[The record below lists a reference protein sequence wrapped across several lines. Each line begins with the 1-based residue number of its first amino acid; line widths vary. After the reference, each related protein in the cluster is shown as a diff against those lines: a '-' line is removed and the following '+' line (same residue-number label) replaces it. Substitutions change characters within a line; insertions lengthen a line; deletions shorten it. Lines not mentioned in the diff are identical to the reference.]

1 VTAPAPIGLPAVE
14 LTATTAGWAEA
25 GAAAVTCGAD
35 GIIVDDDGGG
45 RTRVAPVPPRAVVDQ
60 TGAGFV
66 PSLTEALARLAQAAA
81 GTTPSTPGGRP

>member
-1 VTAPAPIGLPAVE
+1 VSAPAPIGLPAVE
-14 LTATTAGWAEA
+14 LTATTADWAEA

-35 GIIVDDDGGG
+35 RIIDDDDGG

-60 TGAGFV
+60 TVAGFV
-66 PSLTEALARLAQAAA
+66 PSLTETLARLAPAAA